1 MSATALLVIDV
12 QRAIVEGSYRETEVL
27 AAIADM
33 AARARAAA
41 APVVYLQHCDDRYQP
56 LMKGAEGWAIH
67 SAVAPKPG
75 DVVIEKTASDSFYRT
90 SLGAEL
96 ERRGIGR
103 LVMCGLQTEFC
114 VDATARAAL
123 SHGYD
128 VVLAADAHTT
138 GDAILP
144 ADTTIRHHNRA
155 LRHLAH
161 PSHRIE
167 VKPSAEISFVAR

>member
-12 QRAIVEGSYRETEVL
+12 QRAIVEGAYRETEVL
-27 AAIADM
+27 AAIADL

-41 APVVYLQHCDDRYQP
+41 VPVIYLQHCHDCYHP
-56 LMKGAEGWAIH
+56 MMKGAEGWAIH

-90 SLGAEL
+90 TLQAEL
-96 ERRGIGR
+96 ERRGVRR
-103 LVMCGLQTEFC
+103 LVICGLQTEFC

-128 VVLAADAHTT
+128 VALAADAHTT

-144 ADTTIRHHNRA
+144 ADTTIRHHNHA
-155 LRHLAH
+155 LGNLAH
-161 PSHRIE
+161 PSRRIE
-167 VKPSAEISFVAR
+167 VKPSAEISFIAI